1 MSLPAPCARITAG
14 VRPPR
19 RKPGGSATTAD
30 TPPPPGSAI
39 RRRRLASFIGER
51 GARPY
56 STRARGTSTC
66 RPGWDSDGS
75 DGGPDHR
82 AHGRDRRGQEHGG
95 RLLDRARG
103 ARDRRRPD
111 RARGL
116 PAGERGLRA
125 RRDPRGGRAAARRA
139 DVRRRAAAAR
149 RPGDRERRLARGP
162 TGGGGGGMAHARL
175 VTLVLALAAAGSAR
189 AAGPCEEGR
198 GQTGLALAAAA
209 GGLAVAAVD
218 DDSAAMAGSLR
229 VGDAVVQANGTLARS
244 CGDYARV
251 VREARRERKAVLLLV
266 RRADTEL
273 PLALAASTWERAVA
287 VVAAPAPAEAPSVR
301 ALVATPPPSPL
312 PPETHVSV
320 DEVTRGLST
329 LARDGRPRASLTA
342 YQKDVLHLRRQVETL
357 AARAAAPAAVL
368 SGLRT
373 VLEYY
378 EGAAVAWASEETQRE
393 RERRPRHLPAGET
406 ATATFFEDSEATA
419 LLDEFPFL
427 RATVV
432 RDPAP
437 GLVGESAGLWRPRE
451 ARALLWGHG
460 REELGRLTGWLAAG
474 TP

>member
-1 MSLPAPCARITAG
+1 
-14 VRPPR
+14 
-19 RKPGGSATTAD
+19 
-30 TPPPPGSAI
+30 
-39 RRRRLASFIGER
+39 
-51 GARPY
+51 
-56 STRARGTSTC
+56 
-66 RPGWDSDGS
+66 
-75 DGGPDHR
+75 
-82 AHGRDRRGQEHGG
+82 
-95 RLLDRARG
+95 
-103 ARDRRRPD
+103 
-111 RARGL
+111 
-116 PAGERGLRA
+116 
-125 RRDPRGGRAAARRA
+125 
-139 DVRRRAAAAR
+139 
-149 RPGDRERRLARGP
+149 
-162 TGGGGGGMAHARL
+162 MAHARL

-198 GQTGLALAAAA
+198 GQTGLALAVAAA

-266 RRADTEL
+266 RRADAEL

-329 LARDGRPRASLTA
+329 LADDGRPRASLTA

-406 ATATFFEDSEATA
+406 ATATFFEDSEAAA

-437 GLVGESAGLWRPRE
+437 GLVGESAGLWRPRQ
-451 ARALLWGHG
+451 ARALLWEHG

>member
-95 RLLDRARG
+95 RVLDRARG

-116 PAGERGLRA
+116 PPGERGLRA
-125 RRDPRGGRAAARRA
+125 RGRSLRAGRG
-139 DVRRRAAAAR
+139 RRRWRDRSARARSPRVR
-149 RPGDRERRLARGP
+149 RPGAARTAQRARASPHRGRGRALHRRGARRGVRRPPRGRGRGPARG
-162 TGGGGGGMAHARL
+162 R
-175 VTLVLALAAAGSAR
+175 
-189 AAGPCEEGR
+189 
-198 GQTGLALAAAA
+198 AAA

-301 ALVATPPPSPL
+301 ALVATPPPAPL

-329 LARDGRPRASLTA
+329 LADDGRSRASLTA

-406 ATATFFEDSEATA
+406 ATATFFEDSEAAA

-437 GLVGESAGLWRPRE
+437 GLVGESAGLWRPRQ
-451 ARALLWGHG
+451 ARALLWEHG

>member
-1 MSLPAPCARITAG
+1 
-14 VRPPR
+14 
-19 RKPGGSATTAD
+19 
-30 TPPPPGSAI
+30 
-39 RRRRLASFIGER
+39 
-51 GARPY
+51 
-56 STRARGTSTC
+56 
-66 RPGWDSDGS
+66 
-75 DGGPDHR
+75 
-82 AHGRDRRGQEHGG
+82 
-95 RLLDRARG
+95 
-103 ARDRRRPD
+103 
-111 RARGL
+111 
-116 PAGERGLRA
+116 
-125 RRDPRGGRAAARRA
+125 
-139 DVRRRAAAAR
+139 
-149 RPGDRERRLARGP
+149 
-162 TGGGGGGMAHARL
+162 MAHARL

-198 GQTGLALAAAA
+198 GQTGVALAVAAA

-218 DDSAAMAGSLR
+218 DDSAALAGGLR

-329 LARDGRPRASLTA
+329 LADDGRPRASLTA

-406 ATATFFEDSEATA
+406 ATATFFEGSEAAA
-419 LLDEFPFL
+419 LIDEFPFL

-437 GLVGESAGLWRPRE
+437 GLVGESAGLWRPRQ
-451 ARALLWGHG
+451 ARALLWEHG